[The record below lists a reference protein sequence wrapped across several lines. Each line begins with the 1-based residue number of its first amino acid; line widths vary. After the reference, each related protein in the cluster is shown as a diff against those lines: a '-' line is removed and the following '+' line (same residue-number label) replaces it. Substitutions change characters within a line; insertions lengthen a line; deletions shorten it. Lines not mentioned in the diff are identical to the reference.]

1 MTMFR
6 PLPSGFGRGAV
17 PAALLFGAALLLAG
31 CSQGAGASDTV
42 VSEGEFT
49 QAFTNVHQDP
59 NWILAREQQLKLTAD
74 QVTKLK
80 ALQASMDD
88 DRRAKVAAIR
98 AANDRFKA
106 DAKVHDANR
115 DALVADARTLSDAQ
129 LALTT
134 SVIDGSL
141 AGYAVLDPD
150 QRKQFDSL
158 IACCTKA

>member
-6 PLPSGFGRGAV
+6 PLPRGLCRGAA
-17 PAALLFGAALLLAG
+17 AALLTGAALLLAG

-42 VSEGEFT
+42 VSNGEIT
-49 QAFTNVHQDP
+49 QDFTNVHQDP
-59 NWILAREQQLKLTAD
+59 SWILAREQQLKLTPD
-74 QVTKLK
+74 QVTRLK

-88 DRRAKVAAIR
+88 ERRAKVADVR

-106 DAKVHDANR
+106 DAKRRDADR
-115 DALVADARTLSDAQ
+115 DALVADARSLSDAQ

-134 SVIDGSL
+134 SIIDGSL
-141 AGYAVLDPD
+141 AGYAVLDPS
-150 QRKQFDSL
+150 QRKHFDDL